1 MKNKK
6 IKSRWF
12 RRFEKYLIK
21 LQEILE
27 KKNWRF
33 SIFFKHPVHSLYKIL
48 CNISYRS
55 ELFEFGKWKDWIEN
69 HWFREFKKNEKR
81 SRCLWESK
89 KKWESNWGK
98 DRFSGIKQIRG
109 IRRKCIFRELEE
121 RGEVCYA
128 VVLLGH
134 MGILSSSRFQK
145 IKISG
150 EKFLKKIMVVSN
162 AMDKIRII
170 CTTQC
175 SLSHFD
181 QLVQIINILD
191 SNARRIIMLETIILF
206 LLNDINH

>member
-1 MKNKK
+1 MLRCGF
-6 IKSRWF
+6 IRPYGDPLF
-12 RRFEKYLIK
+12 
-21 LQEILE
+21 
-27 KKNWRF
+27 F
-33 SIFFKHPVHSLYKIL
+33 SF
-48 CNISYRS
+48 S
-55 ELFEFGKWKDWIEN
+55 E
-69 HWFREFKKNEKR
+69 
-81 SRCLWESK
+81 
-89 KKWESNWGK
+89 
-98 DRFSGIKQIRG
+98 
-109 IRRKCIFRELEE
+109 
-121 RGEVCYA
+121 
-128 VVLLGH
+128 
-134 MGILSSSRFQK
+134 